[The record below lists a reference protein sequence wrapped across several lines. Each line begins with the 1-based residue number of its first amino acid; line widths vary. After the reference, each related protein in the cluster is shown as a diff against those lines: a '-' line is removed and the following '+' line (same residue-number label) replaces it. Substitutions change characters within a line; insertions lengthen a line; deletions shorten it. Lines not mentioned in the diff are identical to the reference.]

1 MKLTSIFLISVLF
14 LSSCTIDWNDEKSS
28 KITNL
33 EATIVKLQKE
43 KLDDLFA
50 KKESCLR
57 KYKET
62 WDV

>member
-1 MKLTSIFLISVLF
+1 MKLTAIFLISVIF

-43 KLDDLFA
+43 KNDDLFA